1 MSLSPKLSAPELF
14 ENEFLVLRC
23 KVIEIAAMLD
33 RLENADGSIQNDDR
47 MTQVKKAIQVLLDK
61 DSDRAE
67 EIQLIF
73 SDYYDENWLT
83 DFEPTR

>member
-1 MSLSPKLSAPELF
+1 MSMSSKLTAPELF

-33 RLENADGSIQNDDR
+33 RLENADGTIQNDAR
-47 MTQVKKAIQVLLDK
+47 MAHVREAIQLLLDK

-73 SDYYDENWLT
+73 SDHYDEKWLNE
-83 DFEPTR
+83 FKPTR